1 MFRYVPEIN
10 MFLCLPFQ
18 NDNKTKHQS
27 QGSNDKV
34 FRLQKLAVAKPA
46 EAFCEWSSD
55 FYMCK
60 TFPQG
65 LIKMSCHTVL
75 HTRILSKSFNGCQFC
90 LFQSPLKQCSMTY
103 YQLRSEETNVHIVIY
118 YALFVCFLFHQSHYH
133 TITTFCY
140 YHEERHQC
148 NYFPYRK
155 EVPSIIC
162 APTEMTLL
170 VLKHNLNNLILLPNV
185 FF

>member
-118 YALFVCFLFHQSHYH
+118 YALCLFVFCFINP
-133 TITTFCY
+133 TIILSPPFVTIM
-140 YHEERHQC
+140 
-148 NYFPYRK
+148 RK
-155 EVPSIIC
+155 DINVIISLTGRKC
-162 APTEMTLL
+162 QALYVLL
-170 VLKHNLNNLILLPNV
+170 QK
-185 FF
+185 